1 MDNEGA
7 IVTVEHPATTDV
19 VVAEPRGGY
28 QVAMLQMLERAARDP
43 TVDVSKFVAL
53 NEIRKEEIADAR
65 RLEFEDAMALA
76 MNEMEPIRKD
86 MENKETHSKY
96 PSPAAIDNAIRPI
109 YTKHGFSQSFN
120 SIEPPEGKELCLECI
135 LSHRGGH
142 TRLYSLATAID
153 DVGIRGTRNKT
164 PIHALASAVTLV
176 RRYLTGMVWSLSYF
190 GDDDDGNKAG
200 RSSSYKPTLMQ
211 DSAPNDD
218 RRPTDRPP
226 SRVEAWVAALNAEK
240 DGAKWLLLLNKLADG
255 CESVTHMRE
264 LQMLSAVVR
273 VYDKAPPDIKMK
285 FNNLWSRTVAR
296 LSPGADDPPPGGS
309 DVKPAEQ
316 QGSQTELDKVAS
328 EARFDPGKIYPIDE
342 NGEVLAALMS
352 PIQFCNWMCT
362 KLTTPGM
369 NIPGLVNANR
379 ENVITASEASEAAM
393 KILDEAIRA
402 ASKGEPKTEPKEEA
416 KPEAETASD
425 PGGEALAATLKA
437 SGGTDKDKAFAWTI
451 KDQIDGLTRAQDYHA
466 MWKKTDLLAWANRMK
481 ESNLEVSKLIGDANE
496 KARKRLGIERKAKAA
511 T

>member
-7 IVTVEHPATTDV
+7 IVTVEHPTATDV
-19 VVAEPRGGY
+19 VIAEQRGGY
-28 QVAMLQMLERAARDP
+28 QVAMLQMLERLARDP
-43 TVDVSKFVAL
+43 SVNVASLVAL
-53 NEIRKEEIADAR
+53 NEIRKEEVADAR

-153 DVGIRGTRNKT
+153 DVGIRGTKNKT

-190 GDDDDGNKAG
+190 GDDDDGNRAG

-226 SRVEAWVAALNAEK
+226 SRVEAWVAALKAEK
-240 DGAKWLLLLNKLADG
+240 DGDKWLLLLNKLADG

-264 LQMLSAVVR
+264 LQTLDAVVR
-273 VYDKAPPDIKMK
+273 VYDSAPPDIRMK
-285 FNNLWSRTVAR
+285 FNNLWGRTVAR
-296 LSPGADDPPPGGS
+296 LSPKADDPPAETE
-309 DVKPAEQ
+309 KQEPAQ
-316 QGSQTELDKVAS
+316 QTEMDKVAA
-328 EARFDPGKIYPIDE
+328 EAKFDPVNIYPVDQH
-342 NGEVLAALMS
+342 GEVLAALMS

-362 KLTTPGM
+362 QLTTPGM
-369 NIPGLVNANR
+369 DIPAVVNANR
-379 ENVITASEASEAAM
+379 ENVIAASEASEAAH

-402 ASKGEPKTEPKEEA
+402 AVATKETKETKEDPDTGSGA
-416 KPEAETASD
+416 AALAETLNKPAD
-425 PGGEALAATLKA
+425 PAATAL
-437 SGGTDKDKAFAWTI
+437 KDKAYAWTI
-451 KDQIDGLTRAQDYHA
+451 KDQIDALTRESDYHKL
-466 MWKKTDLLAWANRMK
+466 WKDVELLDWAKRMK
-481 ESNLEVSKLIGDANE
+481 ATNPEVAKLVGNAND
-496 KARKRLGIERKAKAA
+496 KARKRLGITRKAA
-511 T
+511 